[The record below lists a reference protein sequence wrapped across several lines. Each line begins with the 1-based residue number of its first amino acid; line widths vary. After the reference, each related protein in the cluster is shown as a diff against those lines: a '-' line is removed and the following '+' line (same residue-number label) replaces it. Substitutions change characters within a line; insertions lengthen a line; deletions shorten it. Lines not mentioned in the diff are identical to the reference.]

1 MFALIHAFSHLDA
14 YRGVKAKRSQ
24 AAMDGGARSM
34 QSVDRP
40 KQSFPMA
47 ALCAAIVIN
56 GAPYMA
62 HTYSRLIWK

>member
-1 MFALIHAFSHLDA
+1 MFALIHAFSRLDA

-24 AAMDGGARSM
+24 AAIRGGARSM
-34 QSVDRP
+34 LCFDRP
-40 KQSFPMA
+40 KQSFSMA

-62 HTYSRLIWK
+62 HTPSRLIWK